1 MGPIVGHPGFA
12 TSSYAA
18 ISERTPSRRSILPF
32 APFKLFE
39 VDRFAKSLKCVGKA
53 ERVGPQIFIDVS
65 FDQDMAMKTL

>member
-12 TSSYAA
+12 TSFYAA
-18 ISERTPSRRSILPF
+18 ISERTPSRRSF